1 MELQI
6 NRWGNSLALRLP
18 TKILKQM
25 HLHEGSKVSLE
36 LAEDGRL
43 VVQSTATAQAMPDR
57 ESIIAELE
65 ALHKVLPMGRSV
77 IRFMRDGGY

>member
-25 HLHEGSKVSLE
+25 HLHEGSKVRLE
-36 LAEDGRL
+36 LADDGRL
-43 VVQSTATAQAMPDR
+43 MVQSTQVAQD
-57 ESIIAELE
+57 
-65 ALHKVLPMGRSV
+65 
-77 IRFMRDGGY
+77 MRDGGY